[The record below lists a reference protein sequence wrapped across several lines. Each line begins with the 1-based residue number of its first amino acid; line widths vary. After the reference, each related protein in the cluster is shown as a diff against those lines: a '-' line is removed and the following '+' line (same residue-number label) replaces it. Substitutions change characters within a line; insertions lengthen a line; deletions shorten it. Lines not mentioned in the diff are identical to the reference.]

1 MSSLEPGEKVL
12 VPTDVEAGA
21 FPGENLVTVETKTG
35 PISGFAKAD
44 NIVQRHGDSYLMAEV
59 QGVNA
64 DTLTVR
70 LFGSFFTTTGLAYIP
85 STAKFLRAG

>member
-1 MSSLEPGEKVL
+1 MPDLEPGEKVL
-12 VPTDVEAGA
+12 VPTNVDDGA

-35 PISGFAKAD
+35 PVSGFTKAV
-44 NIVQRHGDSYLMAEV
+44 NIVHKHGDSYLMAEV
-59 QGVNA
+59 EDVSE

-85 STAKFLRAG
+85 SNAKFLRAG